1 MFLCFLPFSWLNLPA
16 VTTFDVRYRVP
27 WGNLSFFRVLGT
39 ESEPATE
46 QENLSKLPQRE
57 TVLRLQHLATG
68 SLCLLFLRLAGF
80 HADPADFQNWFGR
93 IRVPV
98 PEGFPKVLPD
108 RVPGVSLSF
117 PGQTNFQQVANI
129 GFSKHQ
135 EGVGQ
140 VQANDVVLAEER
152 TENSKAL
159 KKTFG
164 KDSIFHLLNV
174 WTQKGSRCC
183 TYTST

>member
-1 MFLCFLPFSWLNLPA
+1 MIIKYDSTGRYRKYSKCSCFLPLSWLNLPA
-16 VTTFDVRYRVP
+16 VTTFDVRYRGP

-57 TVLRLQHLATG
+57 TVLRQQHLATG

-117 PGQTNFQQVANI
+117 PGQTNFQQVADI
-129 GFSKHQ
+129 VFSKHQ

-140 VQANDVVLAEER
+140 VQANDAVVAEER
-152 TENSKAL
+152 TENSRAL
-159 KKTFG
+159 KKKTLGKISGFSTF
-164 KDSIFHLLNV
+164 
-174 WTQKGSRCC
+174 
-183 TYTST
+183 